1 MPEALCFLCCVELG
15 NANSLMADDDLP
27 SMAYTNTVIN
37 ITQNE
42 FHELVSENS
51 TRISETKERVISKD
65 RSQTHRTGMQNSL
78 MTKTAKTSM
87 TMHNLNSLTDAYVSE
102 DGEE

>member
-1 MPEALCFLCCVELG
+1 MHEALCFLCCTELE
-15 NANSLMADDDLP
+15 NAKNYVINDDLP
-27 SMAYTNTVIN
+27 CMAHTYTVIN

-51 TRISETKERVISKD
+51 SRISEAKERVISKD
-65 RSQTHRTGMQNSL
+65 CSQAHRTGMQDSL

-87 TMHNLNSLTDAYVSE
+87 TMHNLNPLTDAYVSE
-102 DGEE
+102 DGKE